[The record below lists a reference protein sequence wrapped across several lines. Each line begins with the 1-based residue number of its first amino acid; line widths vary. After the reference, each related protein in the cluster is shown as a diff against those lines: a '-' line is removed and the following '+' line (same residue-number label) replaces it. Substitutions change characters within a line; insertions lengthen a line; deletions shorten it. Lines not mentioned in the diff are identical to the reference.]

1 MPAAADLLTPR
12 LRLRQFRPSDEPAL
26 ADINADPVVTRYLN
40 RPVGRAA
47 SRAFYENA
55 VAHWDRHGFGFWAAE
70 SREPATAGR
79 FLGFIGLGYATF
91 LPQLAHRVEIG
102 WRLGRAAWGR
112 GLATEGALAARD
124 HAFGVLRL
132 EELISIIHP
141 DNERSRRVAA
151 KLGMVVTELVDNPVI
166 GRQVE
171 VWRITPDR
179 ATPSTPPR
187 DASRI
192 DQDARVER
200 PPWIDGRLGAAQRG
214 GERVRSLAVVPR
226 PVVAPDGVV
235 VRDDSAL
242 LDHRIGGNA
251 LD

>member
-1 MPAAADLLTPR
+1 MPAAAELLTPR

-26 ADINADPVVTRYLN
+26 ADINADPEVSRYLN
-40 RPVGRAA
+40 RPVGRAS

-55 VAHWDRHGFGFWAAE
+55 VAHWATHGFGFWAAE

-102 WRLGRAAWGR
+102 WRLGRTAWGR
-112 GLATEGALAARD
+112 GLASEGALAARD

-141 DNERSRRVAA
+141 DNERSRRVAV
-151 KLGMVVTELVDNPVI
+151 KLGMAVAELVDNPVM

-171 VWRITPDR
+171 VWRITSGR
-179 ATPSTPPR
+179 AGTSTP
-187 DASRI
+187 
-192 DQDARVER
+192 
-200 PPWIDGRLGAAQRG
+200 LGPA
-214 GERVRSLAVVPR
+214 E
-226 PVVAPDGVV
+226 
-235 VRDDSAL
+235 AL
-242 LDHRIGGNA
+242 
-251 LD
+251 

>member
-1 MPAAADLLTPR
+1 MPAAAELLTPR
-12 LRLRQFRPSDEPAL
+12 LRLRQFRPADEPAL
-26 ADINADPVVTRYLN
+26 ADINADPEVTRYLN

-55 VAHWDRHGFGFWAAE
+55 VAHWASHGFGFWAAE
-70 SREPATAGR
+70 SREPGAAGS

-124 HAFGVLRL
+124 HAFGTLGL

-151 KLGMVVTELVDNPVI
+151 KLGMSVAELADNPVI
-166 GRQVE
+166 ARQVE
-171 VWRITPDR
+171 VWRITAGRAASAGRVKDR
-179 ATPSTPPR
+179 SGRR
-187 DASRI
+187 D
-192 DQDARVER
+192 
-200 PPWIDGRLGAAQRG
+200 
-214 GERVRSLAVVPR
+214 
-226 PVVAPDGVV
+226 
-235 VRDDSAL
+235 
-242 LDHRIGGNA
+242 
-251 LD
+251 